1 MPSLPTG
8 ENSKDIVSKLGNEN
22 SLKGA
27 QSCGHDDER
36 RRHRKRKKRERKRGR
51 EKNKEPKR
59 NAESSYS
66 YCDWEKSSPRKDER
80 LELLLSGRNLG
91 GRDLPL

>member
-1 MPSLPTG
+1 MHSRVDTTM
-8 ENSKDIVSKLGNEN
+8 KDEDIER
-22 SLKGA
+22 
-27 QSCGHDDER
+27 ER
-36 RRHRKRKKRERKRGR
+36 REREKER
-51 EKNKEPKR
+51 EGKNKEPKR